1 MHLSADR
8 EGNITK
14 ENSMQDRFLEMMY
27 QSAIGR
33 ILLRPLV
40 TPAFSKIAGWLLD
53 SRASRIFVYPFI
65 KKHSINLREYEQKK
79 YKSYNDFFTRKML
92 LGARRIDRRD
102 EAFISPCDSR
112 VSVYKINPKSVF
124 HIKNTRYTTA
134 SLLRSKRL
142 AHLFKE
148 GYIWIFRLQV
158 DDYHHYI
165 HIDKGRVSKSFK
177 IPGVFHTVNP
187 IANDHYPIYKEN
199 TREYSIIQSDH
210 FGTMIQM
217 EVGALLVG
225 KIQNRVCGE
234 LIYKGQEKGQF
245 AFGGSTV
252 ILMTQ
257 KGKVRPDHDILKN
270 SEKGIETIVKL
281 GEHVGRKEE

>member
-65 KKHSINLREYEQKK
+65 KKHSINLKEYEQKK

-124 HIKNTRYTTA
+124 HIKNTRYTTV

-158 DDYHHYI
+158 NDYHHYI